1 MENDLLNITINF
13 AVLPNF
19 KPKPIKRE
27 DEIFYRNAAKYVDD
41 RFWWYQKEHPKQG
54 ADVHLSLVSLELAI
68 ELLKTK
74 KDMDSVCQR
83 TETLLK
89 ELEENLKK

>member
-1 MENDLLNITINF
+1 MEDDLLTITINF
-13 AVLPNF
+13 AEQSF
-19 KPKPIKRE
+19 KPKIKRE
-27 DEIFYRNAAKYVDD
+27 EEIFYRNAAKYVDD
-41 RFWWYQKEHPKQG
+41 KFLEYRKKHPRQG

-68 ELLKTK
+68 ELLKEK
-74 KDMDSVCQR
+74 RDREAVSQR

>member
-13 AVLPNF
+13 AEQSF
-19 KPKPIKRE
+19 KIPIERE
-27 DEIFYRNAAKYVDD
+27 DEVFYRKAAKYVDD
-41 RFWWYQKEHPKQG
+41 KFLKYRKIHPRHN

-68 ELLKTK
+68 ELLKSEK
-74 KDMDSVCQR
+74 ERESVYQR
-83 TETLLK
+83 TEALLK